1 MSLRAV
7 NLSLAIMLYC
17 AGAALPQ
24 TTPSVGES
32 NDTRNDLTGGAA
44 IQPATPPRA
53 PEPNH
58 PAAPAAV
65 PIARDADEDSAA
77 PRKTFMNFYAKHVA
91 PKLHPKAV
99 DDEPAAGTAAKPL
112 GLRAPAAPAQSD
124 LDDAEPT
131 APPSASK
138 AVPTKP
144 DAAAPTTDPDD
155 DARKTA
161 TTAIEPVEVKALAS
175 FIASHPGAGTVNPLW
190 QIPIE
195 TLRATRERPLFS
207 SSRRPSPA
215 PVQKAAPVVQVS
227 APPEPPAPEQPQL
240 KLVGVVHGAKED
252 MAIFFDQTG
261 RSVVRFHVGETNDAG
276 WTIKSVDLRAATLVK
291 NSQVVTLELPAR
303 SDQSAAA
310 GADPTALALSSARES
325 DE

>member
-32 NDTRNDLTGGAA
+32 DDTRNDLTGGAA

-99 DDEPAAGTAAKPL
+99 DEPAAETAARPL
-112 GLRAPAAPAQSD
+112 GVKPPAASAQSD
-124 LDDAEPT
+124 ADEVEPT
-131 APPSASK
+131 APPPVLK

-144 DAAAPTTDPDD
+144 DTAASTSDPDD
-155 DARKTA
+155 DARETA
-161 TTAIEPVEVKALAS
+161 TTAIEPVGVKALAS

-190 QIPIE
+190 QIPIA

-207 SSRRPSPA
+207 SSRRPPPA
-215 PVQKAAPVVQVS
+215 PVRQAAPVMQVS

-261 RSVVRFHVGETNDAG
+261 RSVVRLHVGETNDAG
-276 WTIKSVDLRAATLVK
+276 WTIKSVDLRAATLEK

-303 SDQSAAA
+303 SDSSAAA
-310 GADPTALALSSARES
+310 GLDATALALSNARAS